1 MGMHILWTLLIGF
14 FIGLLARWLTP
25 GEDKMGFFMTAFL
38 GIGGSFA
45 ASYGGQALHIY
56 RQGQTAGFFGSV
68 IGAMVLLVVAHF
80 FRRAMR

>member
-1 MGMHILWTLLIGF
+1 MIHILWTLIIGF

-25 GEDKMGFFMTAFL
+25 GEDRMGFFMTAFL

-45 ASYGGQALHIY
+45 ASYGGHALGIY
-56 RQGQTAGFFGSV
+56 RQGQAAGFFGSV
-68 IGAMVLLVVAHF
+68 VGAIALLVVAHF

>member
-1 MGMHILWTLLIGF
+1 MFHIIGILLIGF
-14 FIGLLARWLTP
+14 FVGLLARWFTP
-25 GEDKMGFFMTAFL
+25 GEDKMGFFATAIL

-45 ASYGGQALHIY
+45 ANYGGHALGIY
-56 RQGQTAGFFGSV
+56 RGGQTAGFVGSI